1 MTLARAC
8 IARAAL
14 AAALL
19 APTARAADWQPVPG
33 APDLALELESM
44 QARGASVTVWVRGL
58 ALDAVSRVA
67 APLPVDAKW
76 HRTLARL
83 QLDCRSRSAQ
93 ALAVL
98 GYDGAGRLVHS
109 SSVPSSRQALPGEGA
124 LASLFDAACELARS
138 QA

>member
-1 MTLARAC
+1 MKLARAGVVTS
-8 IARAAL
+8 AL
-14 AAALL
+14 AATLHP
-19 APTARAADWQPVPG
+19 PTARAAEWHPAPG
-33 APDLALELESM
+33 APELAMELESM

-58 ALDAVSRVA
+58 ALDTVSRVA
-67 APLPVDAKW
+67 APWPVDAKW

-109 SSVPSSRQALPGEGA
+109 SSEPLARQALPGAGA

-138 QA
+138 QV

>member
-1 MTLARAC
+1 MKLARAGVVTS
-8 IARAAL
+8 AL
-14 AAALL
+14 AASLL
-19 APTARAADWQPVPG
+19 APNARAADWQPVPG
-33 APDLALELESM
+33 APELAMELESM

-58 ALDAVSRVA
+58 ALDTVSRVA
-67 APLPVDAKW
+67 APWPVDAKW

-109 SSVPSSRQALPGEGA
+109 SSVPSARQALPGEGA

-138 QA
+138 QV

>member
-1 MTLARAC
+1 MKRARAC
-8 IARAAL
+8 VAATAL
-14 AAALL
+14 ATSLL

-33 APDLALELESM
+33 APALGMELESM

-58 ALDAVSRVA
+58 PLDTVSRVA

-98 GYDGAGRLVHS
+98 GYDSAGRLVHS
-109 SSVPSSRQALPGEGA
+109 SSVPSARQGLPAEGA

-138 QA
+138 QV